1 MSDPRRFIGTNRV
14 TWGGHTTRRFW
25 IGPLMA
31 GTLEAWQGPMPKVQI
46 IRKPFYVGLS
56 GFGYF
61 VSVSR

>member
-1 MSDPRRFIGTNRV
+1 MV
-14 TWGGHTTRRFW
+14 
-25 IGPLMA
+25 

-46 IRKPFYVGLS
+46 VRKPFYVGLS